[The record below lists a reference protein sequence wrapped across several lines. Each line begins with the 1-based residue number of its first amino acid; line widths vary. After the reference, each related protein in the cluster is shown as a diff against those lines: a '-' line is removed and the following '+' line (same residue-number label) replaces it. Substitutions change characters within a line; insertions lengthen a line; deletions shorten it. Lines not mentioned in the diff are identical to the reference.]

1 MEAGTA
7 MPRDSNE
14 SDELRALRERAKR
27 QIRTRMRALRAALP
41 KAALAAR
48 SRAVCARVA
57 SLPLF
62 ERAGSVALFWQIAE
76 RGEVDLRELD
86 AALRQTKKRIYY
98 PFMQPSGDVIRTG
111 FRLVTD
117 IADLVDRGR
126 GFCEPALAAP
136 EAQPGALELV
146 LVPALALASDGH
158 RIGYGAGFYDATLP
172 EHCPPAR
179 SIVVGFDFQLLAELP
194 VDEGD
199 IACDIV
205 VTDQR
210 VIDAAG
216 VLDRRSEPAPRDPP
230 ASG

>member
-1 MEAGTA
+1 MR
-7 MPRDSNE
+7 RDSKDSE
-14 SDELRALRERAKR
+14 ELRALRERAKR
-27 QIRTRMRALRAALP
+27 QIRTRMRALRGALP

-48 SRAVCARVA
+48 SRALCARVA

-62 ERAGSVALFWQIAE
+62 EGAGSLALFWQISE
-76 RGEVDLRELD
+76 RGEVDLHELD
-86 AALRQTKKRIYY
+86 TVAREMKKRIYY

-111 FRLVTD
+111 FRLVSD
-117 IADLVDRGR
+117 VAQLVERGR
-126 GFCEPALAAP
+126 GFCEPALDAP

-158 RIGYGAGFYDATLP
+158 RVGYGAGFYDATLP

-199 IACDIV
+199 VACDVV

-210 VIDAAG
+210 IIDATG
-216 VLDRRSEPAPRDPP
+216 VLSPASEPAPRDPS

>member
-1 MEAGTA
+1 

-14 SDELRALRERAKR
+14 SEQLQALRERAKR

-41 KAALAAR
+41 KAALAVR
-48 SRAVCARVA
+48 SRAVCTRVA
-57 SLPLF
+57 SLPAF

-86 AALRQTKKRIYY
+86 AVARGMKKTIYY

-117 IADLVDRGR
+117 VAELVERGR
-126 GFCEPALAAP
+126 GFCEPALDAP
-136 EAQPGALELV
+136 EAKPGTLELV

-158 RIGYGAGFYDATLP
+158 RVGYGAGFYDATLP
-172 EHCPPAR
+172 EHCPPAI
-179 SIVVGFDFQLLAELP
+179 SVGVGFDFQLLAELP
-194 VDEGD
+194 TSEGD
-199 IACDIV
+199 VACDVV

-210 VIDAAG
+210 IIDAAG
-216 VLDRRSEPAPRDPP
+216 VLNRASEPAPRNPP